1 MYGQLIP
8 CGGGDP
14 IPLLKPRLVVGRT
27 PQCDVALAVKTVS
40 SRHCLLEL
48 RDGVWHVND
57 LGSRNGVRI
66 DGVRCAEG
74 RLMPGSVLWIAQNR
88 FQMEYAFKGAAP
100 SAIPTARSAP
110 RLPESETTEVAA
122 PLPALPA
129 SRRTAPRAGGALGE
143 LIPCGGGIPI
153 PLTKASLLVGR
164 SPACDISL
172 ELPLVSAK
180 HCQLEFKEGFWHV
193 RDLGSRNGIRV
204 DGVFQLAK
212 YLQPGEILWIA
223 TYRFEIAYTPLADA
237 PPAEENPFA
246 LGLLEKAGLTR
257 RGSAGVEPRLPRV
270 REEESPRKK
279 WSIDENDVT

>member
-110 RLPESETTEVAA
+110 R
-122 PLPALPA
+122 
-129 SRRTAPRAGGALGE
+129 
-143 LIPCGGGIPI
+143 
-153 PLTKASLLVGR
+153 
-164 SPACDISL
+164 
-172 ELPLVSAK
+172 
-180 HCQLEFKEGFWHV
+180 
-193 RDLGSRNGIRV
+193 
-204 DGVFQLAK
+204 
-212 YLQPGEILWIA
+212 
-223 TYRFEIAYTPLADA
+223 
-237 PPAEENPFA
+237 
-246 LGLLEKAGLTR
+246 
-257 RGSAGVEPRLPRV
+257 
-270 REEESPRKK
+270 SPR
-279 WSIDENDVT
+279 DCRAP